1 MGLCCVAPAF
11 VASADFAV
19 DKPAGQPCRHLGD
32 DSRCG
37 IHAEL
42 RERGF
47 PGCAVF
53 DCFGAGQHVTQG
65 TFGGRD
71 WRDAPGLAASMST
84 AFGVMRQLHELL
96 WHLTEALTLP
106 VPGVLAAELS
116 SALEHARQLSDG
128 GPDELAALDVGP
140 HRQAVGALLQQASEH
155 VRAGL
160 PQCGVDHRGADL
172 MGADLRRMPLRGASL
187 RGAYLIGA
195 DLRGADL
202 RRADLLGTDLRAADL
217 RGADLGSSLFLTQ
230 PQVEAARGDAA
241 TTVPPVLTVPAH
253 WAPGGGT
260 GSAVRR
266 GRRPRPS
273 ARAAPPSPGGPAG
286 RRCAEWS

>member
-1 MGLCCVAPAF
+1 VGLCCVAPAF

-32 DSRCG
+32 DSRCR

-42 RERGF
+42 RDRGF

-71 WRDAPGLAASMST
+71 WRESPELAASMSA

-96 WHLTEALTLP
+96 WHLTEALGLELP
-106 VPGVLAAELS
+106 RALSGELS
-116 SALEHARQLSDG
+116 ASIAQVRQLSDAV
-128 GPDELAALDVGP
+128 PDELAACDVGP
-140 HRQAVGALLQQASEH
+140 HRQAVGALLQRASEH

-160 PQCGVDHRGADL
+160 PQCHVDHRGADL
-172 MGADLRRMPLRGASL
+172 MGADLRRAALHGATLRG
-187 RGAYLIGA
+187 GYLIGA

-217 RGADLGSSLFLTQ
+217 RGADLGDSLFLTQ

-241 TTVPPVLTVPAH
+241 TTIPAALTRPAH
-253 WAPGGGT
+253 WPPGAPRARPTTGGGT
-260 GSAVRR
+260 G
-266 GRRPRPS
+266 RPRAS
-273 ARAAPPSPGGPAG
+273 ARRHG
-286 RRCAEWS
+286 R